1 MGGNGHA
8 TVLLS
13 SMPATIAT
21 GMLML
26 MPCHARQITST
37 DPLMPHPQLDDAPA
51 AISIMALESGAT
63 VHESP
68 VSYMAFAAQD
78 CSSRATSILPP
89 PSGLGCFSHAS
100 LKGYE
105 ATPAVLLLL
114 QTTSM
119 RFPGGI

>member
-1 MGGNGHA
+1 
-8 TVLLS
+8 
-13 SMPATIAT
+13 
-21 GMLML
+21 ML

-51 AISIMALESGAT
+51 AISIVALESGAT

-78 CSSRATSILPP
+78 CSSRATPILPP
-89 PSGLGCFSHAS
+89 PSGSDVS
-100 LKGYE
+100 LMLAAMAERLLPLYCI
-105 ATPAVLLLL
+105 VLLLL